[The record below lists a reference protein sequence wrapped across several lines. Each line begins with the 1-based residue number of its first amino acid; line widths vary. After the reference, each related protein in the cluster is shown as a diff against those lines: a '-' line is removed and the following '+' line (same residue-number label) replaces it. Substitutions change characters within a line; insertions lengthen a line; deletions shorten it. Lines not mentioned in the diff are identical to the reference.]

1 MNGGT
6 GDLES
11 GRAGEKSVSP
21 MPPSAHTP
29 ARILASAAALALA
42 GCAAFQDTRIERLP
56 EAQVQ
61 QMSAS
66 RAPSEAAGFTTLKM
80 GDEVVSFLAKSW
92 LDGDAVTTLR
102 MVNAFDRGDTHPIV
116 EAVLA
121 GSVRVPMTVDTGA
134 EADVLSPSLVDK
146 LKLPLFDTGRQPF
159 IVRGVA
165 GEQQAFAGGLSSLQ
179 LGGAVIHNDVVQVLT
194 EQHRQYTLGLFGGK
208 AADSGILGLNTLQR
222 FRWVTFDW
230 KRRALTLGRVGEYA
244 HEPKKLVDAIPF
256 HRAGGKLRAAG
267 AICRVQAVEPVEFI
281 LDTGSDDAVMLP
293 APLAQKLGL
302 LDPFAPHQNRTWIT
316 GLGGT
321 YRGSPFMTS
330 YVQLGRIRFI
340 KAGGHTIPSAIGPLF
355 GNKLMRK
362 YKTTFDFANKR
373 MVLENY

>member
-1 MNGGT
+1 MSGGT
-6 GDLES
+6 GNLRRDQT
-11 GRAGEKSVSP
+11 GDMPVSP
-21 MPPSAHTP
+21 ILSYAHTP
-29 ARILASAAALALA
+29 ARILAAVVALALA

-56 EAQVQ
+56 EEQVHQ
-61 QMSAS
+61 LSAS

-92 LDGDAVTTLR
+92 LDGDSVTTLR
-102 MVNAFDRGDTHPIV
+102 MINAFDRGDTHAIV

-121 GSVRVPMTVDTGA
+121 ENVRVPMTVDTGA
-134 EADVLSPSLVDK
+134 EADVLSPSLVEK
-146 LKLPLFDTGRQPF
+146 LKLPLFDTGKRPL

-165 GEQQAFAGGLSSLQ
+165 GEQEAFAGGLSSLR
-179 LGGAVIHNDVVQVLT
+179 LGGVVVHNDVVQVLT

-230 KRRALTLGRVGEYA
+230 RRRALTLGRVGEYA
-244 HEPKKLVDAIPF
+244 HEPKKFVDAIPF
-256 HRAGGKLRAAG
+256 RNAGGKLRAAG
-267 AICRVQAVEPVEFI
+267 AICRAKAVEPVEFI

-293 APLAQKLGL
+293 AETAQRLGL
-302 LDPFAPHQNRTWIT
+302 IDPFAPHDKRTWIT

-321 YRGSPFMTS
+321 YRGARFVTT

-340 KAGGHTIPSAIGPLF
+340 KAGGHTIPGTLGALF
-355 GNKLMRK
+355 GNKLMRN

>member
-1 MNGGT
+1 MSGGT
-6 GDLES
+6 NDWES
-11 GRAGEKSVSP
+11 GGVGAKPSSP
-21 MPPSAHTP
+21 IPPYFHTP
-29 ARILASAAALALA
+29 TLLFTAAAALALA

-56 EAQVQ
+56 DAQVE
-61 QMSAS
+61 QMSAA
-66 RAPSEAAGFTTLKM
+66 RAPSETAGFTTLKM

-102 MVNAFDRGDTHPIV
+102 MINAFDRGDTHAIV

-121 GSVRVPMTVDTGA
+121 ENVRVPMTVDTGA

-146 LKLPLFDTGRQPF
+146 LKLPLFDTGKQPL

-165 GEQQAFAGGLSSLQ
+165 GEQQAFAGGLSSLR

-230 KRRALTLGRVGEYA
+230 RRRTVTFGRVGEHA
-244 HEPKKLVDAIPF
+244 PDPKKFVDAIPF
-256 HRAGGKLRAAG
+256 RRAGGKLVATG
-267 AICRVQAVEPVEFI
+267 AICRVKAVEPVDFL
-281 LDTGSDDAVMLP
+281 LDTGSDDAVMLA

-302 LDPFAPHQNRTWIT
+302 LDPFAQKANRTWIT

-321 YRGSPFMTS
+321 YRGVPFLTT
-330 YVQLGRIRFI
+330 YVQLGRVRFI
-340 KAGGHTIPSAIGPLF
+340 KAGGHTIPSTLGALF
-355 GNKLMRK
+355 GNKLMRS
-362 YKTTFDFANKR
+362 YKTTFDFANKK
-373 MVLENY
+373 MVFENY

>member
-1 MNGGT
+1 MSEGT
-6 GDLES
+6 EKRES
-11 GRAGEKSVSP
+11 GGVGGQPSFSIFSFSRSSV
-21 MPPSAHTP
+21 
-29 ARILASAAALALA
+29 RFLAAAAALALA
-42 GCAAFQDTRIERLP
+42 GCAAFQETRVERLP
-56 EAQVQ
+56 QEQVE
-61 QMSAS
+61 QMSAQ

-102 MVNAFDRGDTHPIV
+102 MINAFDRGDTHAIV

-121 GSVRVPMTVDTGA
+121 ENVRVPMTVDTGA
-134 EADVLSPSLVDK
+134 EADVFSPSLVEK
-146 LKLPLFDTGRQPF
+146 LKLPLFDTGKQPL

-165 GEQQAFAGGLSSLQ
+165 GEQQAFAGGLSSLR
-179 LGGAVIHNDVVQVLT
+179 LGGIVIHNDVVQVLT

-208 AADSGILGLNTLQR
+208 TADSGILGLNTLQR

-230 KRRALTLGRVGEYA
+230 RRRTLTLGRVGEYA
-244 HEPKKLVDAIPF
+244 PEPKKFVDAIPF
-256 HRAGGKLRAAG
+256 RHAGGKLWASG
-267 AICRVQAVEPVEFI
+267 FICRVKAVEPVDFV

-293 APLAQKLGL
+293 APIAQRLGL
-302 LDPFAPHQNRTWIT
+302 LDPFAPKGNQTWIT

-321 YRGSPFMTS
+321 YRGAPFMTS

-340 KAGGHTIPSAIGPLF
+340 KTGGHTIPSTLGALF
-355 GNKLMRK
+355 GNKLMRN

-373 MVLENY
+373 MVFENY

>member
-1 MNGGT
+1 VLCAT
-6 GDLES
+6 
-11 GRAGEKSVSP
+11 
-21 MPPSAHTP
+21 
-29 ARILASAAALALA
+29 AALALA

-56 EAQVQ
+56 EEQVR
-61 QMSAS
+61 QMSAA

-80 GDEVVSFLAKSW
+80 GDQAISFLAKSW
-92 LDGDAVTTLR
+92 LEGDAVTTLR
-102 MVNAFDRGDTHPIV
+102 MINAFDRGDTHPIV

-121 GSVRVPMTVDTGA
+121 GDVRVPMTVDTGA

-146 LKLPLFDTGRQPF
+146 LKLPLFDTGGQPL

-165 GEQQAFAGGLSSLQ
+165 GQQEAFAGGLSSLR
-179 LGGAVIHNDVVQVLT
+179 LGGIVIRNDVVQVLT

-230 KRRALTLGRVGEYA
+230 KRRVLTLGRVGEYA

-256 HRAGGKLRAAG
+256 RRAGGKLRAAG
-267 AICRVQAVEPVEFI
+267 AICRGQAVEPVEFI

-293 APLAQKLGL
+293 APLAEKLGL

-321 YRGSPFMTS
+321 YRGASFITS
-330 YVQLGRIRFI
+330 CVQLGRIRFI
-340 KAGGHTIPSAIGPLF
+340 KVAGHTIPGTLSPLF

-362 YKTTFDFANKR
+362 YKTTFDFAQKR
-373 MVLENY
+373 MVLEHY